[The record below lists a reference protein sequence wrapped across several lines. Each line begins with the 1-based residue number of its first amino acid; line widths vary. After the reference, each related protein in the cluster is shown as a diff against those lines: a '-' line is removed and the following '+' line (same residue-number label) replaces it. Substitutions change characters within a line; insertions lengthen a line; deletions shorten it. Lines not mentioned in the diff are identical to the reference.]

1 MCNEH
6 YFYKNFI
13 PFYLLFYP
21 SLSILA
27 PPRCGENSGEK
38 VFLVGI
44 WLGGGRKISGAAWVF
59 SSWSHQM
66 FFPQNREKI
75 ERKMPMCTCTW
86 VCHFFASCLF
96 FFFFFWFLWLCLSI
110 VLLVFVF
117 SYFLHFFFI
126 FLFLGWLFL
135 YFLVVFVC
143 VCVPLIFLWLVLF
156 KKKKK
161 FEVPIQNFF
170 NKKMLLFCF
179 I

>member
-27 PPRCGENSGEK
+27 PPHCGEK

-86 VCHFFASCLF
+86 VLLF
-96 FFFFFWFLWLCLSI
+96 LCQLPSFFWFLWLYLSI

-117 SYFLHFFFI
+117 VFVIFYI
-126 FLFLGWLFL
+126 FLIFRVA
-135 YFLVVFVC
+135 FLVLLSSVC

-161 FEVPIQNFF
+161 IWSAYTKFF
-170 NKKMLLFCF
+170 
-179 I
+179 